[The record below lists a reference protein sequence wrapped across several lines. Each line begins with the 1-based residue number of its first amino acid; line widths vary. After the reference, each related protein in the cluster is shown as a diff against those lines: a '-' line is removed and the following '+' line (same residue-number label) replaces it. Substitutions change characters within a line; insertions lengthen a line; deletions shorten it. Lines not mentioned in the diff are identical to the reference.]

1 MTVRIETALAGGVQR
16 LFSLSGLVVFVLALC
31 YQALFLS
38 AINTLL
44 TAVLAASPAAFERD
58 PGLLAL
64 PVADGVAAALAVGA
78 VLLGFAVFVVGARL
92 FARPLG
98 AMSSV
103 PGRVF
108 TRRALPAYLSMVVA
122 NLFIG
127 VLATLGF
134 ALLIVPGL
142 FVTVTF
148 QFAVFAVALED
159 VGPVA
164 ALRRSWNLATG
175 NRWRLFGLVV
185 IIGLVS
191 SGASVLLTALSFV
204 LPGPTAVFQ
213 LCIYAAILVF
223 TYSVLADA
231 YLQVRNEAPDH
242 ENAAAPRSDVNPL

>member
-1 MTVRIETALAGGVQR
+1 MTVRIGKALAGGVQR
-16 LFSLSGLVVFVLALC
+16 LFSLSGLVVFVLALF

-38 AINTLL
+38 SINTLL
-44 TAVLAASPAAFERD
+44 TSVLAGPPAAFERE
-58 PGLLAL
+58 PELLL
-64 PVADGVAAALAVGA
+64 PVPDAVAAALAVGA
-78 VLLGFAVFVVGARL
+78 LLIGFAVFVVGARL
-92 FARPLG
+92 FARPRG
-98 AMSSV
+98 TMSSV
-103 PGRVF
+103 PGQVF
-108 TRRALPAYLSMVVA
+108 TRRALPAVLSMIVA
-122 NLFIG
+122 NIG
-127 VLATLGF
+127 LGILATLGF
-134 ALLIVPGL
+134 ALLIIPGL
-142 FVTVTF
+142 FVTVSF

-164 ALRRSWNLATG
+164 ALRRSWELAAG

-231 YLQVRNEAPDH
+231 YLQVRDGSPNHGRP
-242 ENAAAPRSDVNPL
+242 AATRSDADLL